1 MTPAMILRTNHVVAP
16 DLVLQ
21 TGEGA
26 AVAYSASVGIAVYV
40 TLDVADI
47 LRSSDVEAVDQLT
60 SVLGDEMVAQLIAA
74 EILREKDAPDPSAK
88 RRSILEA
95 QIKDGRTIRFLD
107 LVVSEGC
114 NYGCAHCIHSRDIET
129 SPFRMLNTY
138 MTTET
143 AKTAID
149 EFVDLQHDIGN
160 KDLAIHIGSA
170 EPLINWRTTSFVVEY
185 VASIRGFSTKR
196 VTINTNLSL
205 LSDEQ
210 ARFLIGHGVIIST
223 SLDGVKEDND
233 AIRVLKNGGGTFDV
247 ILGKIHML
255 RSLGYLMDS
264 VSLTVTDQTI
274 RTFNSKGY
282 IDLLKRLDMTGVSID
297 FDLVGSAEISA
308 PEVSSFLLSFYD
320 LCTENNIECFGTWTR
335 PFENLFT
342 DRDDPHTPPMPG
354 FCKAVEGGNIS
365 ISPQGRLFM
374 CGYTSSLLG
383 ELGGMRKDYPRALLD
398 LLAGRTA
405 VVSKHCKGCELIA
418 LCGGQC
424 HTTHEVAS
432 FEHSQKIDVMCDI
445 YRTVTRELAVRKVNR
460 EVN

>member
-1 MTPAMILRTNHVVAP
+1 MPAPILCTHHIVAS

-21 TGEGA
+21 SGEDA

-40 TLDVADI
+40 TPDVADV
-47 LRSSDVEAVDQLT
+47 LALGDPEAVDQLM
-60 SVLGDEMVAQLIAA
+60 SVLDDEMVAQLIAA
-74 EILREKDAPDPSAK
+74 EILRAEGATDPNAQ
-88 RRSILEA
+88 RRSALEA
-95 QIKDGRTIRFLD
+95 QIREARTIRFLD

-114 NYGCAHCIHSRDIET
+114 NYGCAHCIHSRDVET

-138 MTTET
+138 MSIET
-143 AKTAID
+143 AKAAID
-149 EFVDLQHDIGN
+149 EFVRLQQDIGTS
-160 KDLAIHIGSA
+160 DLAIHIGSA
-170 EPLINWRTTSFVVEY
+170 EPLINWRTTRFIVEY
-185 VASIRGFSTKR
+185 VAEICGFSTKR

-205 LSDEQ
+205 LSEEQ
-210 ARFLIGHGVIIST
+210 ARFLIDNGVIIST

-233 AIRVLKNGGGTFDV
+233 AIRVLKNGAGTFDV

-255 RSLGYLMDS
+255 RCLGYLMDS

-274 RTFNSKGY
+274 RTFNSQGY
-282 IDLLKRLDMTGVSID
+282 IELLKRLGMTGVSID

-320 LCTENNIECFGTWTR
+320 LCTENDIECFGTWTK

-342 DRDDPHTPPMPG
+342 DRSDPHTPPMPG

-383 ELGGMRKDYPRALLD
+383 ELGGMMKDYPRALLD
-398 LLAGRTA
+398 LLARRTA

-418 LCGGQC
+418 VCGGQC

-432 FEHSQKIDVMCDI
+432 FEHSRKVDVMCDI